1 LLGLKT
7 NILRQGKNQWIRF
20 FVLLAFSIV
29 LVANSMIVNSPLI
42 GTVASIGFLAF
53 ICVAIGEVLYSSE
66 NLFFKGLFG
75 LATFL
80 LLLAMSGFGLMLV
93 GMFTEILSLVVLVVM
108 GVFFGIIALRREG
121 SHFGNIGESFSV
133 SKSGKGKDLNSYLM
147 ILMFLFYVAVAFR
160 FLLLART
167 NEGGAS
173 VWLEISPLFIPTFA
187 AVSLVL
193 ALILF
198 FVPVSDSLKLVL
210 LLVYAFLAHSL
221 FLLVW
226 YPGRYGD
233 PWIHLGAA
241 RYTAR
246 TGAIYAYEWLTS
258 QFLIVPFISYRA
270 QYALIVFFERM
281 FSIDIYWV
289 HVISV
294 PLLWSVFV
302 PSLAYKVAQLL
313 TTKENR
319 AFPLLTALST
329 GLFPSLI
336 LWGAVSVPN
345 SLGFIFFFLSAVFL
359 LKWINSGGKW
369 IWFMSL
375 LAVGVTFLAHPQPG
389 LLALGLFFLGNIV
402 HRSSR
407 RVLKI
412 ASLFLTFALYPVAL
426 FFYGA
431 SFSIAGLFVFDNFLS
446 FQSEV
451 MTIFLVFGFA
461 GLVLGLRGKYLN
473 AKTASILFVFYI
485 ITLFQ
490 YYLTKF
496 GMTEAPYGPKRILT
510 VADFLLVPFVTLGL
524 LTLVEM
530 LVKAVT
536 RGKKKV
542 SFGLSSKKVRFNLNS
557 RLIALTLICL
567 FVSLQATSALYQAYP
582 QEEAV
587 NDQPSAYMLEAIKF
601 IDSDASGRYV
611 VLCDPIVSA
620 LATGFLGIDYS
631 YGAARGVFGQ
641 PEWTYPT
648 IAMYWEMTKQPS
660 IGIMQEAMN
669 FRNASVSY
677 FVVWKGHPQYESIVE
692 RTSEILPLYRSS
704 NSTREKGPVLWIFKY
719 PLPIIKEHGPSVK
732 VIFDDGVST
741 EFVKTNFEY
750 MFETKINSTLTRSGH
765 TSYNIT
771 EYPVHWTFLDL
782 MVNNASR
789 EFDEASD
796 VNKFVYVK
804 GLKPN
809 DVLTVK
815 WRWNRNYPSAV
826 WKEDS
831 FKDGWRTHD
840 VYPGTIT
847 PSIIR
852 DGNVLNLSYTFTP
865 GPYSYYYY
873 VKAVNITT
881 AANQSIIVRWRSDGP
896 IAVIAYYFELG
907 LTSGA
912 NIVPIGNESSD
923 WRVTSLKLPSNLKL
937 THVMVGISNLK
948 ERDLSEV
955 RTLSVDYIL
964 MATST

>member
-1 LLGLKT
+1 MLGLKT
-7 NILRQGKNQWIRF
+7 SILRQGKNQWIRF

-167 NEGGAS
+167 SEGGAS

-187 AVSLVL
+187 VVSLIL

-198 FVPVSDSLKLVL
+198 FTPMNDSLKLVL

-289 HVISV
+289 HVIFV

-336 LWGAVSVPN
+336 LWGAVTVPN

-369 IWFMSL
+369 SWFMSL
-375 LAVGVTFLAHPQPG
+375 LAVGVTFLTHPQPG

-402 HRSSR
+402 HGSSR

-412 ASLFLTFALYPVAL
+412 AGLLLTFALYPVAL

-461 GLVLGLRGKYLN
+461 GLVLGLRSKHLN
-473 AKTASILFVFYI
+473 PKTASILFVFCI
-485 ITLFQ
+485 IIVFQ

-530 LVKAVT
+530 LGKAVT
-536 RGKKKV
+536 KGKKKV

-567 FVSLQATSALYQAYP
+567 VVSLQAASALYQAYP

-641 PEWTYPT
+641 PDWKYPT
-648 IAMYWEMTKQPS
+648 VALTWEMIKQPS
-660 IGIMQEAMN
+660 ISIMQQAMN
-669 FRNASVSY
+669 FRNANVSY
-677 FVVWKGHPQYESIVE
+677 FIVWKGFPNYESIVQ
-692 RTSEILPLYRSS
+692 RTSEILPLYQSFDS
-704 NSTREKGPVLWIFKY
+704 ASGEAALWIFKY
-719 PLPIIKEHGPSVK
+719 PLQVKEELGPQVK
-732 VIFDDGVST
+732 VTFDDGVST
-741 EFVKTNFEY
+741 KYVETSLVY
-750 MFETKINSTLTRSGH
+750 MFEAEINSTLTLSGH
-765 TSYNIT
+765 TRYNIT
-771 EYPVHWTFLDL
+771 EYPRNWVFLDL
-782 MVNNASR
+782 TVNGAAAK
-789 EFDEASD
+789 FDNSSDINTFIYLKGLNVSD
-796 VNKFVYVK
+796 VVK
-804 GLKPN
+804 VTWQFN
-809 DVLTVK
+809 S
-815 WRWNRNYPSAV
+815 NYPNV
-826 WKEDS
+826 GWKDDS
-831 FKDGWRTHD
+831 FKTGWATHQIY
-840 VYPGTIT
+840 VGTVT
-847 PSIIR
+847 PVIVK
-852 DGNVLNLSYTFTP
+852 DGNILSISHSFTA
-865 GPYSYYYY
+865 GESYEYYYY
-873 VKAVNITT
+873 EKSVNVSTIDYDYVT
-881 AANQSIIVRWRSDGP
+881 IRWRSTGP
-896 IAVIAYYFELG
+896 IAIAHVYFEYGGGQSILELG
-907 LTSGA
+907 SQSTVWTTT
-912 NIVPIGNESSD
+912 IV
-923 WRVTSLKLPSNLKL
+923 KLPRGLMI
-937 THVMVGISNLK
+937 TGVMVGITDLK
-948 ERDLSEV
+948 ATDTSGLQ
-955 RTLSVDYIL
+955 TLYVDYIL
-964 MATST
+964 LSAST